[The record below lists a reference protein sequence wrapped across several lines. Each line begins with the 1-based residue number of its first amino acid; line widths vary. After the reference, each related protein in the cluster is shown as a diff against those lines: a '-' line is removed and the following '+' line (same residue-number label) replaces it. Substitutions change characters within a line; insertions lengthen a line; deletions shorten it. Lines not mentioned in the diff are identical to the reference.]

1 MIRKFVEG
9 DLLFEFDEELWRPL
23 ESWDKHAAY
32 RTGIREVDKAKAVDF
47 IGVYRNSI
55 VFFIE
60 VKDYRLHRRT
70 NPESP
75 WVEFEYKVRNTIAGL
90 VGSGRREGYASVCVP
105 FLDALLKPQE
115 LKLVYWVELPPLSQ
129 ASSVIRKR
137 HVATAGFAAR
147 QTGRLMKW
155 LDARAFTVS
164 QENDYERLVPGLK
177 VKNLPRKRRELA
189 EAVENRL
196 RSRGINI
203 GDGAKHRISQER
215 DLEVLEDWFDRA
227 ATVSTAEELFGGYR

>member
-32 RTGIREVDKAKAVDF
+32 RTGIREVGKAKAVDF
-47 IGVYRNSI
+47 IGVYR
-55 VFFIE
+55 
-60 VKDYRLHRRT
+60 

-90 VGSGRREGYASVCVP
+90 VGSGRREGYASVCIP

-189 EAVENRL
+189 EAIENRL

-215 DLEVLEDWFDRA
+215 DLEVLEDWCDRA
-227 ATVSTAEELFGGYR
+227 ATVSTAEELFGGYQ